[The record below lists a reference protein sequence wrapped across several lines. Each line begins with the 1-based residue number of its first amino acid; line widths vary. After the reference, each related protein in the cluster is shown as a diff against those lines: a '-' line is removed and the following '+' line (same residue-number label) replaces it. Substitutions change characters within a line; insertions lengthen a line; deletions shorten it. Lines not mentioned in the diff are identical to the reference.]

1 MKTQL
6 DTVTDLEK
14 KEEVVRGPVEG
25 NFVHENICLL
35 PEVGD
40 TVSTRMCGICKKNFL
55 NSEYVSKHILN
66 KHRDLIQIKQNK
78 TVLLEVI
85 RTEFLK
91 DPNAKIP
98 NIVPKKANL
107 WEKLRGMS
115 HRNASEVDIL
125 DTTKKSD
132 DIDKSKLI
140 SYGKL

>member
-1 MKTQL
+1 MIQQLAERSVQMQL

-14 KEEVVRGPVEG
+14 KEELVREPIEG
-25 NFVHENICLL
+25 TL
-35 PEVGD
+35 
-40 TVSTRMCGICKKNFL
+40 MCVICKKNFL
-55 NSEYVSKHILN
+55 NRDYVSKHIIN
-66 KHRDLIQIKQNK
+66 KHHDLIQIKQNK

-98 NIVPKKANL
+98 NIIPKKANL
-107 WEKLRGMS
+107 WEMNERVS
-115 HRNASEVDIL
+115 CRSASEVDIL

-140 SYGKL
+140 SYGRCDC